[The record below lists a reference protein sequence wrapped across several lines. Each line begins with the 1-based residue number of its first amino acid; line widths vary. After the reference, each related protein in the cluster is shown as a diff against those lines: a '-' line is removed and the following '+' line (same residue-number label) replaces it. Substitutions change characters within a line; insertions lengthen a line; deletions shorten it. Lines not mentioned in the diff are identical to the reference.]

1 MPKVSA
7 AGLKLFYRYRQD
19 SQKIRPHSSIL
30 GILECGRIAYYA
42 GLCISRGRFVFL
54 PLSAEKSNRKT
65 NNPEDPVEYHGNP
78 HADCTPAQPLTE
90 DITEYDSECPHRENR
105 NHHSKAYI
113 IGGAKC
119 VWQYK
124 GKRPQNHGTTVVNPN
139 QDRG

>member
-7 AGLKLFYRYRQD
+7 AGLKLFYRYLQD

-42 GLCISRGRFVFL
+42 GLCISRERFVFL
-54 PLSAEKSNRKT
+54 PPSAEKSNGKT
-65 NNPEDPVEYHGNP
+65 NNPEDPVKYHGNP
-78 HADCTPAQPLTE
+78 HADGTPTQPLPQKIAEHNTE
-90 DITEYDSECPHRENR
+90 SPHGKNG
-105 NHHSKAYI
+105 NYHSKAYI

-124 GKRPQNHGTTVVNPN
+124 GKRPQNHGTTVVNQN
-139 QDRG
+139 